1 MDFVPNDGLHKY
13 SLQTHMHKYMY
24 MCVIMD
30 RYFISNKTCLYYNKT
45 NSPIYVKHNKSEIKL
60 VFWGMGNISD
70 KYTW

>member
-1 MDFVPNDGLHKY
+1 
-13 SLQTHMHKYMY
+13 MY
-24 MCVIMD
+24 MCVIVD